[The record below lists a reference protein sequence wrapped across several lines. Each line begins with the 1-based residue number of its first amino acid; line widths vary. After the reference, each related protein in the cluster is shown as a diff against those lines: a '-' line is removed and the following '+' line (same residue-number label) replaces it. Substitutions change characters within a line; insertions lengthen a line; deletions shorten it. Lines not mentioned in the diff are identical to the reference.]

1 MSDNKYRN
9 IKRSKSGNPILR
21 QGNSTKGMVFGL
33 DRLFRTKRQLYIGGG
48 IFVLLGALAVGYFGS
63 LTRDNIEEGRNH
75 RVVEVKA
82 HKKALKNPKVMTGS
96 RAKVR
101 AYAFS
106 TPGVSP
112 KVQVSTSTAIPGSRP
127 SLPVTLG
134 KANLEPPTEGRS
146 TQPEERYLS
155 SPVVEPETLS
165 AVVIV
170 IDDLGIDQMRTKKV
184 IELAGPLTLAFLPY
198 GYNLKALTS
207 RAIVKNHELLVHL
220 PMQPHA
226 ENADPGPNAL
236 LRTLSEIEIRR
247 RIDWN
252 LSQFAG
258 FVGINNHM
266 GSNFTTWESGMSFV
280 MQEMKTRG
288 LLYLDSL
295 TSPKSVAK
303 KVAHEFGL
311 SILSRDIFLDNEPDL
326 DQIRSRLLELEE
338 ISRRRGYAIG
348 IGHPYDKTI
357 EALSEWSKDLD
368 NRGLKLVALSQLFS
382 N

>member
-1 MSDNKYRN
+1 MGFR
-9 IKRSKSGNPILR
+9 
-21 QGNSTKGMVFGL
+21 L
-33 DRLFRTKRQLYIGGG
+33 DRLFGTKRQLYLCGG
-48 IFVLLGALAVGYFGS
+48 IFVLLGTLAVGYFGS
-63 LTRDNIEEGRNH
+63 LARNNMEEGRNH

-82 HKKALKNPKVMTGS
+82 HKKALKNSKALTGS

-106 TPGVSP
+106 TPGVAP

-127 SLPVTLG
+127 SLPVALE
-134 KANLEPPTEGRS
+134 KASLDAPTEGRNA
-146 TQPEERYLS
+146 QPGALYPS
-155 SPVVEPETLS
+155 SQVVEPETLS

-170 IDDLGIDQMRTKKV
+170 IDDLGIDQIRTKKV

-198 GYNLKALTS
+198 GYNLKTLTS

-303 KVAHEFGL
+303 KVAREYGL
-311 SILSRDIFLDNEPDL
+311 SILSRDIFLDNEPEL

-357 EALSEWSKDLD
+357 EALSEWSKDLN